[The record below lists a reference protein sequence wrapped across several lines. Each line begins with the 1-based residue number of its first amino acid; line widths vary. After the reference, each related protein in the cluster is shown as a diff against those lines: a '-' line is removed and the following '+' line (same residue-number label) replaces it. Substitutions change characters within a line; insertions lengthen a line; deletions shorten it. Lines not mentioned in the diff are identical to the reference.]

1 MSNENPDTPS
11 SASAC
16 EPFTRLARSTLG
28 QMSPEQCLR
37 GEALVAEQ
45 FSRPKAHR
53 PTWLVPALAGVA
65 CSLGAAL
72 LWMQTSTARA
82 APLTYVVE
90 NGSLSEDRLPAT
102 VDKPARLVRFSDG
115 TEVRVEDGAQ
125 AKVRFVTDHGAAL
138 AMTRGALHADVVH
151 SAKAEWRFDAGPF
164 VVRVT
169 GTAFGLAWDPD
180 QDRFDLR
187 LEHGS
192 VTVTSPVANDPI
204 PLRAGQWLT
213 IRMRSNEVFIR
224 DLAGHTPSDSSDSP
238 DSSELSAERAPEP
251 APTPSDSDAV
261 LPLPAGGESPSKPP
275 TAVVGHTWAK
285 DLARGKAQEV
295 VDDALRRGLAACLV
309 EANSSELAALADAA
323 RYLRREDIAR
333 TTMLVERRRFPG
345 SRGAVD
351 AGLLLGRLAEA
362 DRDERQ
368 ALSWFNTYLTEAP
381 SGRYAS
387 EALGRKMAVV
397 RRSIGASAAR
407 TVAEEYL
414 SKFPEGTYASA
425 ARAISKSP

>member
-1 MSNENPDTPS
+1 MSNENPARPDP
-11 SASAC
+11 ASAF
-16 EPFTRLARSTLG
+16 EPFTRLARNTLG
-28 QMSPEQCLR
+28 QMTPEQCLR
-37 GEALVAEQ
+37 GEALVGEQ
-45 FSRPKAHR
+45 FSRPKVKVRR

-65 CSLGAAL
+65 CSLAVAL
-72 LWMQTSTARA
+72 IWKQTSTALP

-90 NGSLSEDRLPAT
+90 NGSLSDGRVPAAH
-102 VDKPARLVRFSDG
+102 DEPARLVRFSDG

-125 AKVRFVTDHGAAL
+125 ASVRFVTDHGAAV
-138 AMTRGALHADVVH
+138 AMSRGALHADVVH
-151 SAKAEWRFDAGPF
+151 SAKSEWRFDAGPF

-169 GTAFGLAWDPD
+169 GTAFRLAWDPD

-224 DLAGHTPSDSSDSP
+224 DLAGLPPSS
-238 DSSELSAERAPEP
+238 SSESSAERAPELAP
-251 APTPSDSDAV
+251 APSDSDAV
-261 LPLPAGGESPSKPP
+261 LPPAASSESPNKLPAASP
-275 TAVVGHTWAK
+275 GHTWAK
-285 DLARGKAQEV
+285 DLARGKAEEV
-295 VDDALRRGLAACLV
+295 VDDAVRRGLVACLA

-333 TTMLVERRRFPG
+333 TTMLAERRRFAG

-362 DRDERQ
+362 DHDDSQ
-368 ALSWFNTYLTEAP
+368 ALTWFNTYLTEAP

-387 EALGRKMAVV
+387 EALGRKMALV

-407 TVAEEYL
+407 AVAEEYL